1 MQESST
7 QTAIGSGWGW
17 LHPLRILIR
26 LPFLLLLIIIG
37 LPLLL
42 LTVNR
47 YGAAI
52 TVGKRQLDEVMQAGW
67 ANSLCLAFGIR
78 RQITGSINSGPLF
91 VVANHVSFLDILLLG
106 SVTKMSFVS
115 KAEIAKWPLVG
126 TIARLGDTVFH
137 HRGSGN
143 SLQAVIDAISAKT
156 SESKRVAVFP
166 EGRIFCGDKVHRFH
180 ARLFQVPIQQD
191 IQVQP
196 VCIRY
201 LHDGSL
207 NPRISLCDREERFFW
222 NAIRLLGEP
231 GSTAELHFLAPIS
244 SAENSRRQLAEA
256 SQNAVA
262 AVYGT
267 QGLSNEV

>member
-1 MQESST
+1 MQESSPLT
-7 QTAIGSGWGW
+7 TIGSGWSW
-17 LHPLRILIR
+17 VHPLRILLR
-26 LPFLLLLIIIG
+26 LPFLLLLIILG
-37 LPLLL
+37 LPLLM

-52 TVGKRQLDEVMQAGW
+52 AVGKRQLDEVMQTGW
-67 ANSLCLAFGIR
+67 ANSLCLAFGIHR
-78 RQITGSINSGPLF
+78 EVIGGINSGPLF

-143 SLQAVIDAISAKT
+143 SLQAAIDAISAKT

-180 ARLFQVPIQQD
+180 ARLFQVPIQQE

-201 LHDGSL
+201 LRDGSL
-207 NPRISLCDREERFFW
+207 NPRICLCDREERFFW

-231 GSTAELHFLAPIS
+231 GSIAELHFLAPIS
-244 SAENSRRQLAEA
+244 SAGNSRRQLAEA
-256 SQNAVA
+256 SQNAVT
-262 AVYGT
+262 AVYGAH
-267 QGLSNEV
+267 GLSNEV